1 MTIEINELLKQMYDR
16 DASDLII
23 KVGSPPLFRVYGELV
38 PVEGAEYLTPE
49 DTAAMASKVATTEE
63 WARFEEEL
71 ELDFAYGVPGLC
83 RFRVNLFFQRGS
95 VGLVFRLIPNRI
107 PTIEELRLP
116 EIASSLAMR
125 PRGLVLVT
133 GPAGSGKSTTQA
145 AMVDYR
151 NEQEEC
157 HIMTVEDPIEYI
169 YRDKKALVNQRQV
182 GRDSLTFA
190 NALKY
195 VLRQDPDVILIGE
208 MRDLETIALAI
219 TAAETGH
226 LALGTLH
233 TTDAVG
239 TIDRIIDVFPM
250 YQQQQIRMQMSVN
263 LIGVI
268 SQVLLK
274 RADGKGRVAAYELMV
289 ATNAVRNMIR
299 EAKTYQ
305 LPQLLETG
313 TSQGMQSMNRSIAG
327 LVKSGLVSPEEALQ
341 RSPNPNE
348 LRQIL
353 GLAQPPAETAAP
365 AQT

>member
-1 MTIEINELLKQMYDR
+1 MTTNIIDLLKRMYEV
-16 DASDLII
+16 DASDLIV
-23 KVGSPPLFRVYGELV
+23 KVGSPPLFRIYGDLIPLEGAGKLV
-38 PVEGAEYLTPE
+38 PQ
-49 DTAAMASKVATTEE
+49 DTARIASEVATSEE
-63 WARFEEEL
+63 WARFEQDM
-71 ELDFAYGVPGLC
+71 ELDFAYTVPGMC
-83 RFRVNLFFQRGS
+83 RFRVNLFLQRGS
-95 VGLVFRLIPNRI
+95 VGLVFRLIPNKVR
-107 PTIEELRLP
+107 TIEELNLP
-116 EIASSLAMR
+116 QTATSLSLR

-145 AMVDYR
+145 AMVDHR
-151 NEQEEC
+151 NAHEEC

-169 YRDKKALVNQRQV
+169 HRDKKALVNQRQV
-182 GRDSLTFA
+182 GRDTLTFA

-313 TSQGMQSMNRSIAG
+313 TSQGMQSMNHSIAA
-327 LVKSGLVSPEEALQ
+327 LVKSGLVAAEEALL

-348 LRQIL
+348 LRQMI
-353 GLAQPPAETAAP
+353 GPVQTQPAA
-365 AQT
+365 ARR

>member
-1 MTIEINELLKQMYDR
+1 MYDR
-16 DASDLII
+16 HASDLII
-23 KVGSPPLFRVYGELV
+23 KVGSPPLFRIYGDLV
-38 PVEGAEYLTPE
+38 TEEGAANLRPA
-49 DTAAMASKVATTEE
+49 DTAAVASEVTSSAE
-63 WARFEEEL
+63 WARFERDL

-83 RFRVNLFFQRGS
+83 RFRVNLFLQRGS
-95 VGLVFRLIPNRI
+95 VGLVFRLIPNDI
-107 PTIEELRLP
+107 LSIDALNLP
-116 EIASSLAMR
+116 EIAKSLAMR

-145 AMVDYR
+145 AMVDFR
-151 NEQEEC
+151 NENDEC

-169 YRDKKALVNQRQV
+169 HRDKKALVNQRQV
-182 GRDSLTFA
+182 GRDTLTFA
-190 NALKY
+190 NALKF

-208 MRDLETIALAI
+208 MRDLETISLAI

-250 YQQQQIRMQMSVN
+250 HQQQQIRMQMSVN
-263 LIGVI
+263 LIGVL

-274 RADGKGRVAAYELMV
+274 RADGNGRVAAYELMN

-313 TSQGMQSMNRSIAG
+313 ISMGMQSMNRSIAG
-327 LVKSGLVSPEEALQ
+327 LVKSGVVTQQEALL
-341 RSPNPNE
+341 RSPNATE
-348 LRQIL
+348 LRSLL
-353 GLAQPPAETAAP
+353 GPRAAASPARTA
-365 AQT
+365 

>member
-1 MTIEINELLKQMYDR
+1 MYER
-16 DASDLII
+16 HASDLII
-23 KVGSPPLFRVYGELV
+23 KVGSPPLFRIYGDLV
-38 PVEGAEYLTPE
+38 TEEGAANLTPA
-49 DTAAMASKVATTEE
+49 DTAAVASEVTTSEE
-63 WARFEEEL
+63 WARFEKDL
-71 ELDFAYGVPGLC
+71 ELDFAYGVQGLC
-83 RFRVNLFFQRGS
+83 RFRVNLFLQRGS
-95 VGLVFRLIPNRI
+95 VGLVFRLIPNEI
-107 PTIEELRLP
+107 PSIDSLNLP
-116 EIASSLAMR
+116 EIAKSLAMR

-145 AMVDYR
+145 AMVDFR
-151 NEQEEC
+151 NQNEEC

-169 YRDKKALVNQRQV
+169 HRDKKALVNQRQV
-182 GRDSLTFA
+182 GRDTLTFA
-190 NALKY
+190 NALKF

-208 MRDLETIALAI
+208 MRDLETISLAI

-250 YQQQQIRMQMSVN
+250 HQQQQIRMQMSVN
-263 LIGVI
+263 LIGVL

-274 RADGKGRVAAYELMV
+274 RADGKGRVAAYELMN

-313 TSQGMQSMNRSIAG
+313 ISMGMQSMNRSIAG
-327 LVKSGLVSPEEALQ
+327 LVKSGMVTQQEALV
-341 RSPNPNE
+341 RSPNPTE
-348 LRQIL
+348 LRSLL
-353 GLAQPPAETAAP
+353 GPQPAASQARTA
-365 AQT
+365 